1 LIELMIVIAIIAI
14 VAAIAIPH
22 LMSVRLS
29 ANESAAI
36 ATMRSV
42 SSAQAQVQSSNAIDT
57 DADGAGEFA
66 YFAELAGTVPQRVS
80 NGVPAAPA
88 AGAAIDLM
96 NPPILGNAFGR
107 LTGGRVS
114 RQGYFFQMW
123 LPAATAGG
131 LIAGIAEDAT
141 GGKIAAPFPD
151 PANGQAMWCCYAW
164 PVERTRTGT
173 RAFFVN
179 QYGDLL
185 QCLNRS
191 GVTFTN
197 TTSVP
202 NFDDAYTTAGSMGSA
217 VRVGLANAAGHIWA
231 PMN

>member
-14 VAAIAIPH
+14 VAAIAIP
-22 LMSVRLS
+22 RLLS
-29 ANESAAI
+29 ARIAANESAAI
-36 ATMRSV
+36 ATLRSV
-42 SSAQAQVQSSNAIDT
+42 STAQAQVQSSNAIDT

-66 YFAELAGTVPQRVS
+66 YFAELAGTVPRRIS
-80 NGVPAAPA
+80 NGVPAVPA
-88 AGAAIDLM
+88 AGAAIDLLV
-96 NPPILGNAFGR
+96 PPILGSAFGT
-107 LTGGRVS
+107 LTGSRVS
-114 RQGYFFQMW
+114 RQGYLFQMW
-123 LPAATAGG
+123 LPGPTAGG

-141 GGKIAAPFPD
+141 GGKVAAPFPD
-151 PANGQAMWCCYAW
+151 PSNGQAMWCCYAW
-164 PVERTRTGT
+164 PVDRTRTGN

-191 GVTFTN
+191 GTVFTN

-202 NFDDAYTTAGSMGSA
+202 TFDDAYATVGSMGSA
-217 VRVGLANAAGHIWA
+217 VRVGTANAAGHIWA